1 MCLQEAEGDAEEDGV
16 GLPAQAPPQAPQS
29 SSGEESEGEEGEGEE
44 GEGEE
49 PVGKRLRSR
58 KSAAKKGNKAKVSH
72 SLAMRCSSAESCC
85 AAGAPRP

>member
-29 SSGEESEGEEGEGEE
+29 LSGEESEGEEGEGEE
-44 GEGEE
+44 PVEE
-49 PVGKRLRSR
+49 RLRSR

>member
-29 SSGEESEGEEGEGEE
+29 LSGEESEGEE
-44 GEGEE
+44 
-49 PVGKRLRSR
+49 PVEKRLRSR